1 MKKILF
7 ALLCLA
13 LCLPMALSAVA
24 AIPTVSENDKVDIVV
39 ISRHDFDDVTE
50 INRNASQSTVNANN
64 GFVALDGLDCEIVD
78 GALSINHSGRLDTS
92 KTSTFFDFQFKH
104 VEEFPLVSQD
114 AIFSMKIK
122 PVESFS
128 SGRLLDWGVDGTLEG
143 ERVTISNLQLKIDG
157 EVKGTLTQGEYSLVE
172 WAFDYDDTA
181 KKFTA
186 VNVLL
191 DGEIVGSYTPKKT
204 ISRIDFF
211 RLLRYASGKSVIDD
225 VTFALGN
232 TSILYAKNAEESYDP
247 NDFLP
252 EIGESPIPVI
262 PEADKVWMDIITTID
277 FNDVQTP
284 NRELSTDK
292 LNESKGFAAMEG
304 LDCSIVDGELVVR
317 SSAAAPN
324 AYFDLQFFNV
334 EAFTQKEV
342 KTKLKGDVIFSFKV
356 KPLTTNFNVA
366 QLITY
371 RFSTTDFDTNVSQIA
386 GSNLKVNGQEVG
398 ALPYGVFSLVE
409 YAFHYDKDNAEYDT
423 MDVLLNGVKVASYD
437 IEKSIARVNHFRMF
451 NGINGQFAVDDITLA
466 CGNTSLVYYSPDAEP
481 PVVNDPDNGGQNG
494 NPTPNPDNG
503 STTEDVVTNEPTPD
517 VTTEAPDTDDAKP
530 AKKGCFSTVTA
541 AGIGMLVSVM
551 GAAFLK
557 KREGTES

>member
-1 MKKILF
+1 MMKKILL

-13 LCLPMALSAVA
+13 LCLPWALSAVA

-50 INRNASQSTVNANN
+50 INRSASSSNVNANN

-78 GALSINHSGRLDTS
+78 GALSINHSGRLDTN
-92 KTSTFFDFQFKH
+92 KTSTFFDFQFKY

-122 PVESFS
+122 PVENFS
-128 SGRLLDWGVDGTLEG
+128 SGEHFLDWGTDGNLEDTKNV
-143 ERVTISNLQLKIDG
+143 VTIHNLKLKINDT
-157 EVKGTLTQGEYSLVE
+157 EVGTLTQGEYSLVE

-181 KKFTA
+181 KKFST
-186 VNVLL
+186 VDVLL
-191 DGEIVGSYTPKKT
+191 DGAKVGSFTPNKT
-204 ISRIDFF
+204 ITRLDFF
-211 RLLRYASGKSVIDD
+211 RVLRYASGKSVIDD

-247 NDFLP
+247 NDYLP

-262 PEADKVWMDIITTID
+262 PEANKVWMDIITTID

-284 NRELSTDK
+284 NTDLSTDK
-292 LNESKGFAAMEG
+292 LGASKGFVALEG
-304 LDCSIVDGELVVR
+304 LDCEIVDGELVIR
-317 SSAAAPN
+317 SSAEAPN
-324 AYFDLQFFNV
+324 AFFDLQFFNV
-334 EAFTQKEV
+334 EAFTQKEI
-342 KTKLKGDVIFSFKV
+342 KEKLKGDVIFSFKV
-356 KPLTTNFNVA
+356 KPLTANFNVG

-371 RFSTTDFDTNVSQIA
+371 RFSTSDFDTNVNQIA

-409 YAFHYDKDNAEYDT
+409 YAFHYDKANAEYDT

-451 NGINGQFAVDDITLA
+451 YGINGQFAVDDITLA

-481 PVVNDPDNGGQNG
+481 PVVED
-494 NPTPNPDNG
+494 PDNG

-517 VTTEAPDTDDAKP
+517 VTTEAPDTDDAKS